1 MNMDNGPERAER
13 TGLGYEERDIRLRP
27 ILWAGVSLIVVTIV
41 VLVGLW
47 WLFDYFTERRAQV
60 AGPPVPTAPLVW
72 PRQLPP
78 GPRLQTDPHRDLRE
92 LVSAENA
99 ILESYDWIDREAG
112 IARIPISRAME
123 LLAERGL
130 PARQGG
136 GETQAGEA
144 DKGK

>member
-1 MNMDNGPERAER
+1 MDNGPEHAEH
-13 TGLGYEERDIRLRP
+13 TGLGHEERDIQLRP
-27 ILWAGVSLIVVTIV
+27 ILWAGVSLTVVTVV

-47 WLFDYFTERRAQV
+47 GLFDYFTERRAQV

-78 GPRLQTDPHRDLRE
+78 GPRLQTDPYRDLRE
-92 LVSAENA
+92 LLGAENA
-99 ILESYDWIDREAG
+99 ILESYGWVDREAG

-130 PARQGG
+130 PARQSG
-136 GETQAGEA
+136 GEAPAGGA